1 MHDKQK
7 PLCDL
12 CLSVAT
18 GTCSDE
24 ERIAFER
31 HLPGCEA
38 CQAEWNDLQVAWEA
52 LYADMEKIEPPEDLK
67 RQVMDAALAADLAM
81 LKEADIKKAE
91 PAPGRRSSGRGRRSG
106 KSRWIA
112 VSASVL
118 LVLLAVSTVWNY
130 KLFRENEAGP
140 LPIERA
146 LSVPASQVKL
156 AVPLQAEASEASRAF
171 GIACIVDNG
180 KSRQFVVYV
189 YGASPTSGEEAYQV
203 WLLKDG
209 VRKSAGTF
217 RVADNDEGLGVLAMP
232 IEADNLDFDKIGITL
247 EPDDQGSQPRG
258 EKMFGS
264 I

>member
-1 MHDKQK
+1 MHDKQR

-12 CLSVAT
+12 CLSVLT
-18 GTCSDE
+18 GECSDE
-24 ERIAFER
+24 ERLAFER

-38 CQAEWNDLQVAWEA
+38 CRAEWNDLQLAWGA
-52 LYADMEKIEPPEDLK
+52 LYADMENIEPPEDLK
-67 RQVMDAALAADLAM
+67 RQVMNAALEADLAIARTGG
-81 LKEADIKKAE
+81 KREAGPVENRRKNRRT
-91 PAPGRRSSGRGRRSG
+91 GR
-106 KSRWIA
+106 SRWLA

-118 LVLLAVSTVWNY
+118 LILLAVSSVWNF
-130 KLFRENEAGP
+130 KLSRENEANP

-156 AVPLQAEASEASRAF
+156 AVPLQSEAPEASQAF

-180 KSRQFVVYV
+180 KSRQFIVYV
-189 YGASPTSGEEAYQV
+189 YGASPTSGDEAYQV

-217 RVADNDEGLGVLAMP
+217 RVADDDQGLGVLAMP
-232 IEADNLDFDKIGITL
+232 IEAANLDFDKIGITL
-247 EPDDQGSQPRG
+247 EPDDRGDQPRG

-264 I
+264 V

>member
-1 MHDKQK
+1 MNDKQN

-12 CLSVAT
+12 CLSVVT
-18 GTCSDE
+18 GACSDE

-38 CQAEWNDLQVAWEA
+38 CRAEWDDLQIAWGA

-67 RQVMDAALAADLAM
+67 RQVMDAALAADLAVVE
-81 LKEADIKKAE
+81 EADVKRVEK
-91 PAPGRRSSGRGRRSG
+91 APGRRASGRSGR
-106 KSRWIA
+106 SRWLA

-118 LVLLAVSTVWNY
+118 LILLAVSSVWNY
-130 KLFRENEAGP
+130 KLARENGAGP

-156 AVPLQAEASEASRAF
+156 AVPLQAEASEASHAF

>member
-1 MHDKQK
+1 MQDKQR

-12 CLSVAT
+12 CLSVLT
-18 GTCSDE
+18 GECSDE
-24 ERIAFER
+24 ERLAFER

-38 CQAEWNDLQVAWEA
+38 CRAEWNDLEVAWGA
-52 LYADMEKIEPPEDLK
+52 LYADMEKIKPPEDLK

-81 LKEADIKKAE
+81 AKKPDTKKAE
-91 PAPGRRSSGRGRRSG
+91 TAPGRRNSRRTGRGR
-106 KSRWIA
+106 WLA

-118 LVLLAVSTVWNY
+118 LILLAVSSVWNY
-130 KLFRENEAGP
+130 KLSRENGAAP

-146 LSVPASQVKL
+146 LSVTASQVKL
-156 AVPLQAEASEASRAF
+156 AVPLRAEASEASQAF

-217 RVADNDEGLGVLAMP
+217 RVADNDQGLGVLAMP
-232 IEADNLDFDKIGITL
+232 IEADSLDFDKIGITL
-247 EPDDQGSQPRG
+247 EPDDRGSQPRG

-264 I
+264 V